1 MIMSEAYCTT
11 SQFQEKERKKRAIL
25 EQLFGKPVPSAEEIR
40 AGQEQAGPAEHLHD
54 RYHRHCGPTAITN
67 LLLTTAMRRKER
79 GQLPQETQK
88 IFDRVA
94 QIGNRRLVY
103 INLDLFHRFGGTSDA
118 LAGLYLR
125 RCFREYRMKPPELR
139 FQLFPTE
146 GSVTQ
151 ALERGSV
158 LYLQVRGHSKYG
170 NHHMLCYG
178 REEQPDGAPAKYR
191 IADGWVPR
199 PVRLTFKELER
210 FRLLE
215 VRIGK

>member
-1 MIMSEAYCTT
+1 MILREAYCTT
-11 SQFQEKERKKRAIL
+11 WQFQRK
-25 EQLFGKPVPSAEEIR
+25 EQLKRTVLRGIFGKARDGEE
-40 AGQEQAGPAEHLHD
+40 EQLHD

-67 LLLTTAMRRKER
+67 LLLTTAMRRRQR
-79 GQLPQETQK
+79 GRLPQETQK
-88 IFDRVA
+88 IFDRVS
-94 QIGNRRLVY
+94 QIGNHRLMY

-125 RCFREYRMKPPELR
+125 RCFREYGLEAPTLG
-139 FQLFPTE
+139 FQIRPTE

-178 REEQPDGAPAKYR
+178 REEMPDGAPAVYR
-191 IADGWVPR
+191 IADGWSAK
-199 PVRLTFKELER
+199 PVRLTFRELEH

-215 VRIGK
+215 VKIGS